1 MSHAKAAQGEDGKES
16 WEEAEARKAKAA
28 WQAKF
33 DAVDWKDT
41 ESMYGIWPTYM
52 QEQIKMA
59 KVKNV
64 TKGFSVEGFVL
75 KSITGGILM
84 QDTDLIMEQN
94 KKYVLL
100 GDNGTGKTTLFD
112 SMATGKVKEIPKH
125 IQIYH
130 CKEIEGE
137 IDAAMTVLK
146 TVVLA
151 HDWRNI
157 LLMCQAK
164 LRPTV
169 RTWLLANNTEL
180 AEKWVAA
187 EAEYEKAV
195 AECKINEDP
204 APVKWPVP
212 NKETQENPDF
222 KTIWFNYSTV
232 ERQLQ
237 MMKNDTAYTR
247 AAQMLRV
254 LGFDDAAQQR
264 STNAL
269 SGGLRMRVALCC
281 AFFIE
286 PDILLLDDPTNHLDF
301 PSVLWL
307 ENRMR
312 QYRKSFMVVS
322 HDRELLNGVCNAT
335 IHIEMKGLHYYNC
348 SFDEF
353 EKQKAKADKKKAE
366 EVEKFLTMNRNAD
379 PSSQAGREKKDK
391 SDWLAGYRQREIM
404 LAGKFTFP
412 PPEPLLTD
420 DVGNALVIAPPEADG
435 TPQPQPGITLIKVD
449 NVRFSYNAAKGL
461 PFIFD
466 TPINALITT
475 DTRMGV
481 MGPNGAGKSTFLKL
495 ITKKLIPDSGAITHH
510 PTAEVAYFAQHH
522 VMELNLQMTPMEFMV
537 SQFPTVANTGLLRN
551 HLGKVGIVGSK
562 ADTRMID
569 LSGGQ
574 RSCVMFAKLTYK
586 CPHLLI
592 MDEPTN
598 FLDLVSVD
606 SLIAAT
612 RKYKGALL
620 LVSHNRYFLNK
631 CAKEFLSIVPGQFN
645 IYPELGK
652 CEKATYTF
660 IAELEAGED
669 IDTSKLIKKPTD
681 AASVNLAKSLGQ
693 EAGAEEEKPKMGMKM
708 VLGGGKKVVK
718 PAAAGAAPA
727 AAAAPAPAAAVPK
740 AAPAPA
746 PAAGARP
753 QSAAPAGNARPQS
766 AKPQGKK

>member
-1 MSHAKAAQGEDGKES
+1 MAQSNPNKAHDEKES
-16 WEEAEARKAKAA
+16 WEEAEIRKAKAA

-33 DAVDWKDT
+33 DAVNWAET
-41 ESMYGIWPTYM
+41 ESMYGIWPNYM

-64 TKGFSVEGFVL
+64 TKGFEIEGFVL

-84 QDTDLIMEQN
+84 QDTDLKMEQN

-112 SMATGKVKEIPKH
+112 CMATGKIKEIPKH

-130 CKEIEGE
+130 CKEIEGD
-137 IDAAMTVLK
+137 IDAALTVLQ
-146 TVVLA
+146 TVVLS

-157 LLMCQAK
+157 LLKCQAK
-164 LRPTV
+164 LRVAV
-169 RTWLLANNTEL
+169 REWLKANQPEL

-187 EAEYEKAV
+187 EAEMTKNVGEA
-195 AECKINEDP
+195 KINEDP
-204 APVKWPVP
+204 VPVRWPVP
-212 NKETQENPDF
+212 VKEIQELPDF
-222 KTIWFNYSTV
+222 RQLWFNYSTV
-232 ERQLQ
+232 ERQLGQ
-237 MMKNDTAYTR
+237 VKSDTALTR

-322 HDRELLNGVCNAT
+322 HDRELLNGVCNAV
-335 IHIEMKGLHYYNC
+335 IHIELKGLHYYNC
-348 SFDEF
+348 GFDDF
-353 EKQKAKADKKKAE
+353 EKQKAKTDKKKSE
-366 EVEKFLTMNRNAD
+366 EVEKFLTMNRSVD
-379 PSSQAGREKKDK
+379 PSSALGREKKDK
-391 SDWLAGYRQREIM
+391 SDWLAMYRAREIM

-412 PPEPLLTD
+412 PPEPLATD
-420 DVGNALVIAPPEADG
+420 DVGNVLVIAPPEADG
-435 TPQPQPGITLIKVD
+435 TPQPQPGINLIKVD

-466 TPINALITT
+466 TPISTVITT

-495 ITKKLIPDSGAITHH
+495 ITKKLTPDSGAITHH

-522 VMELNLQMTPMEFMV
+522 VMELNLQMTPMEFMISV
-537 SQFPTVANTGLLRN
+537 FPLIQNTGLLRN
-551 HLGKVGIVGSK
+551 HLGKVGIAGSK

-631 CAKEFLSIVPGQFN
+631 CAKAFLSIVPGKFE
-645 IYPELGK
+645 IYPTLSQ

-660 IAELEAGED
+660 IAEMEAGED

-681 AASVNLAKSLGQ
+681 AASVNLAKSMGQ
-693 EAGAEEEKPKMGMKM
+693 EVGADGEKKAVGMKM

-718 PAAAGAAPA
+718 
-727 AAAAPAPAAAVPK
+727 AAAPAGSTPAGATPAAAK
-740 AAPAPA
+740 PADA
-746 PAAGARP
+746 KPAAA
-753 QSAAPAGNARPQS
+753 SAQARPQS
-766 AKPQGKK
+766 AKPGAKK